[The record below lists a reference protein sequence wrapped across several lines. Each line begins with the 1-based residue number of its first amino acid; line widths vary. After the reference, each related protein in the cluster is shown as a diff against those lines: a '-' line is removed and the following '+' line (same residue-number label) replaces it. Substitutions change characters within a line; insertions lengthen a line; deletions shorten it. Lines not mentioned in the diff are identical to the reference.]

1 MFFPACFIVSVSV
14 FFVNS
19 KSNPADV
26 HPDVIGFSNG
36 KRAMADREKAADK
49 SFCLRAGAGFL
60 MNTQADSGG
69 PLTIPPHRLSENP
82 DLHPFEV
89 ILDTKKSG
97 SSDLFFNPLPDLE
110 N

>member
-1 MFFPACFIVSVSV
+1 MYTFL
-14 FFVNS
+14 NS
-19 KSNPADV
+19 LIIITKTHD
-26 HPDVIGFSNG
+26 
-36 KRAMADREKAADK
+36 
-49 SFCLRAGAGFL
+49 
-60 MNTQADSGG
+60 
-69 PLTIPPHRLSENP
+69 PPPRLSENP

>member
-1 MFFPACFIVSVSV
+1 MKNEISYRVWGRYALFTDPATKIGGE
-14 FFVNS
+14 
-19 KSNPADV
+19 KS
-26 HPDVIGFSNG
+26 S
-36 KRAMADREKAADK
+36 
-49 SFCLRAGAGFL
+49 L
-60 MNTQADSGG
+60 Q
-69 PLTIPPHRLSENP
+69 IPTPPRLSENP